1 MNDVIDVESKETSL
15 VKTDNKLQTVSRPPD
30 IVLQEAHQAAAALT
44 DVLSKKKKKLVFKG
58 KQYLEYEDWLLLG
71 QFYNATCRTHD
82 AIEVEMEGVRGAKAK
97 ADVLDRNGVVIG
109 GAEGY
114 CMRDEEQ
121 WATKPFFQL
130 ASMAQTRAGSKAMA
144 NRLRWVAVLAEG
156 VAGTPSD
163 EMPKG
168 TVSGETQTTETK
180 KKFDDQVCPKCGSK
194 TAVRKSKFED
204 GKEFY
209 CYKKINGCGHQWDT
223 VKPAASDT
231 GDDEDFGE
239 YNKAHNDNYRAESK
253 ITKAQQKQIF
263 DAAKKAGMENEMR
276 NAMLANLGYSSSA
289 DVKKKDMD
297 EILRQIGTYGQPAER
312 KAGEDDIP
320 PVEGDSPI

>member
-209 CYKKINGCGHQWDT
+209 CYKKINGCGHQWD
-223 VKPAASDT
+223 KAKSEGK
-231 GDDEDFGE
+231 GDFAD
-239 YNKAHNDNYRAESK
+239 YNKAHNDNYTAESK
-253 ITKAQQKQIF
+253 ITKAQQKEIF
-263 DAAKKAGMENEMR
+263 DNAKKAGMSNEMR
-276 NAMLANLGYSSSA
+276 NALIADVGYSVSK
-289 DVKKKDMD
+289 DIKKKDLP
-297 EILRQIGTYGQPAER
+297 EILKAIETYGQKDLAPEEEA
-312 KAGEDDIP
+312 D
-320 PVEGDSPI
+320 VPI